1 MRVSRK
7 DREGNMM
14 KRVSRALLVF
24 VALASFV
31 VLVACEGDKKT
42 TKPAAEATKP
52 AAAATTAA
60 PAGGAA
66 AAAAL
71 KMEDIKFDKT
81 ALSGEAGKA
90 LELSLQNSGAILHDF
105 TIDKIDGTAD
115 PKSADAKF
123 AVQVKVDAG
132 KSGKVTITP
141 AKAGTYEFYCSQPG
155 HKEAGM
161 KGTLTVK

>member
-1 MRVSRK
+1 
-7 DREGNMM
+7 MM

-24 VALASFV
+24 VALASMV
-31 VLVACEGDKKT
+31 ALVACEGDKKE
-42 TKPAAEATKP
+42 TKPAAEATK
-52 AAAATTAA
+52 AAAAATSAATSAATTAA
-60 PAGGAA
+60 PAAA
-66 AAAAL
+66 AGAAL

-90 LELSLQNSGAILHDF
+90 LEISLQNSGAILHDF